1 MACLPEKLFVSGA
14 LVGLAGS
21 GVVVIVGA
29 PTVVLSAAGGAA
41 AVAAFIG
48 VIASLIALKE
58 CYERHGKT
66 ADADKLARKVDQLQA
81 QLSDLRAQF
90 GLT

>member
-58 CYERHGKT
+58 
-66 ADADKLARKVDQLQA
+66 
-81 QLSDLRAQF
+81 
-90 GLT
+90 